1 MYEVGDMVCYPMH
14 GAGIIVDIEEKDI
27 LGKKEKYFIVKIPI
41 GSMKV
46 MIPVKNAEKRGI
58 RSIIEKDKL
67 KDVLE
72 VLKQEPT
79 EMNLNW
85 NKRVR
90 DNTAILK
97 EGDIFEVAKVYRNLK
112 SLDEQRNLSTGEKKI
127 LHDTKNILMSEMI
140 LSSGKSYEE
149 IDKIIYEAV
158 E

>member
-14 GAGIIVDIEEKDI
+14 GAGIIVDIEKKNI
-27 LGKKEKYFIVKIPI
+27 LGKSEEYFVVKIPI
-41 GSMKV
+41 GAMKV

-58 RSIIEKDKL
+58 RSIIEKEKL
-67 KDVLE
+67 KDVVE
-72 VLKQEPT
+72 VLKEEPT
-79 EMNLNW
+79 KMSTNW

-112 SLDEQRNLSTGEKKI
+112 SLDDKRNLSTGEKKI
-127 LHDTKNILMSEMI
+127 LHDAKNILMSEMI

>member
-79 EMNLNW
+79 EMSSNW

>member
-1 MYEVGDMVCYPMH
+1 MYEIGDMVCYPMH
-14 GAGIIVDIEEKDI
+14 GAGIIVDIEEKNI
-27 LGKKEKYFIVKIPI
+27 LGNKEKYFIVKIPI

-58 RSIIEKDKL
+58 RAIIDKDKL
-67 KDVLE
+67 KDVVE
-72 VLKQEPT
+72 VLKEEPT
-79 EMNLNW
+79 KMSSNW

-112 SLDEQRNLSTGEKKI
+112 SLDDERNLSTGEKKI
-127 LHDTKNILMSEMI
+127 LHDTKNILISEMI

-149 IDKIIYEAV
+149 IDKIIYDAV
-158 E
+158 D

>member
-58 RSIIEKDKL
+58 RSIIDKDKL

-79 EMNLNW
+79 EMSSNW

-140 LSSGKSYEE
+140 LSSGRSYEE

>member
-1 MYEVGDMVCYPMH
+1 MYEIGDMVCYPMH
-14 GAGIIVDIEEKDI
+14 GAGIIVDIEEKNI
-27 LGKKEKYFIVKIPI
+27 LGNKEKYFIVKIPI

-58 RSIIEKDKL
+58 RSIIDKDKL
-67 KDVLE
+67 KDVVE
-72 VLKQEPT
+72 VLKDKPS
-79 EMNLNW
+79 EMSSNW

-112 SLDEQRNLSTGEKKI
+112 SLDDERNLSTGEKKI

-140 LSSGKSYEE
+140 LSSGKTYEE

>member
-1 MYEVGDMVCYPMH
+1 
-14 GAGIIVDIEEKDI
+14 
-27 LGKKEKYFIVKIPI
+27 
-41 GSMKV
+41 MKV

-58 RSIIEKDKL
+58 RSIIEKEKL
-67 KDVLE
+67 KDVVE
-72 VLKQEPT
+72 VLKKEPT
-79 EMNLNW
+79 KMSTNW

-112 SLDEQRNLSTGEKKI
+112 SLDDKRNLSTGEKKI

>member
-1 MYEVGDMVCYPMH
+1 MYEIGDMVCYPMH
-14 GAGIIVDIEEKDI
+14 GAGIIVDIEEKNI
-27 LGKKEKYFIVKIPI
+27 LGNKEKYFIVKIPI

-58 RSIIEKDKL
+58 RSIIDKEKVN
-67 KDVLE
+67 DVIE
-72 VLKQEPT
+72 VLKDEPT
-79 EMNLNW
+79 EMSSNW

-112 SLDEQRNLSTGEKKI
+112 NLDDEKNLSTGEKKI

-158 E
+158 D

>member
-1 MYEVGDMVCYPMH
+1 M
-14 GAGIIVDIEEKDI
+14 
-27 LGKKEKYFIVKIPI
+27 
-41 GSMKV
+41 
-46 MIPVKNAEKRGI
+46 
-58 RSIIEKDKL
+58 
-67 KDVLE
+67 LE

>member
-1 MYEVGDMVCYPMH
+1 MYEIGDMVCYPMH
-14 GAGIIVDIEEKDI
+14 GAGIIVDIEEKNI

-46 MIPVKNAEKRGI
+46 MIPVKNADKRGI
-58 RSIIEKDKL
+58 RSIIDKEKVN
-67 KDVLE
+67 DVIE
-72 VLKQEPT
+72 VLKDEPT
-79 EMNLNW
+79 EMSSNW

-112 SLDEQRNLSTGEKKI
+112 NLDDEKNLSTGEKKI

>member
-1 MYEVGDMVCYPMH
+1 MYEVGDMVCYPMQ

>member
-14 GAGIIVDIEEKDI
+14 GAGIIVDIEEKNI
-27 LGKKEKYFIVKIPI
+27 LGSKEKYFIVKLPI

-46 MIPVKNAEKRGI
+46 MIPVKNAEKIGI
-58 RSIIEKDKL
+58 RAIIDKDKL
-67 KDVLE
+67 KDVVE
-72 VLKQEPT
+72 VLKDEPT
-79 EMNLNW
+79 KMSSNW

-112 SLDEQRNLSTGEKKI
+112 SLDDKKNLSTGEKKI

-140 LSSGKSYEE
+140 LSSGKTYEE

-158 E
+158 D

>member
-72 VLKQEPT
+72 VLKQKPT
-79 EMNLNW
+79 EMSSNW

>member
-14 GAGIIVDIEEKDI
+14 GAGIIVDIEKKNI
-27 LGKKEKYFIVKIPI
+27 LGKSEEYFVVKIPI
-41 GSMKV
+41 GAMKV

-58 RSIIEKDKL
+58 RSIIEKEKL
-67 KDVLE
+67 KDVVE
-72 VLKQEPT
+72 VLKEEPT
-79 EMNLNW
+79 KMSTNW

-112 SLDEQRNLSTGEKKI
+112 SLDDKRNLSTG
-127 LHDTKNILMSEMI
+127 KNILMSEMI